1 MSSVLDLFDVM
12 APRVYVIPDSAY
24 QEYTEKQNKKR
35 VAELDSSISYY
46 EDQIGLLRAKREKL
60 LAEPKK

>member
-1 MSSVLDLFDVM
+1 M

-46 EDQIGLLRAKREKL
+46 EDRIGLLRAKREKL